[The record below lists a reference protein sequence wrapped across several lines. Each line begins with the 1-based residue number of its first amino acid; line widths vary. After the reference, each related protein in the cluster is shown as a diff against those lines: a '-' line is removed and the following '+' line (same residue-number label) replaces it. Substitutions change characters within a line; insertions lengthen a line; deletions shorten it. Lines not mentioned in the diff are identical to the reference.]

1 MTGKAEAFELGDN
14 DVEEMLNDAEGIM
27 KDAEEILEVFFP
39 SENEEVMSDYE
50 PEKPK
55 KAKEKKKKAKEENV
69 LGKDSR
75 SVKTKSSKRK
85 LNEDGSDK
93 KCKKKKSSTDKPTTG
108 AKEKKKVKSSSS
120 ADTPKIKPSFQPPKL
135 EKFLKTKAIKQPAP
149 QPKLDNDVLK
159 MEVSCDVAE
168 SLPKKCSETAK
179 KHVTNNDKENANPN
193 AQTKP
198 HMGDS
203 DAPKLVSHEEK
214 IMTKPKVLVKP
225 KFVAPNAHKLSKA
238 KSKDG
243 STDVVLTK
251 DKDQT
256 NVATKKNKKFSIKK
270 TSAHEKAHEKTHEK
284 ANEKTNAKKTK
295 EGAKNVSMDRED
307 TAKTTSEASKDLTE
321 KNSSPRSLD
330 DVTNDLSIDIED
342 KLFPDLELSLAMDR
356 RPECDGDNDSEPF
369 DMEPVDGAV
378 TDITSTDKLHILVAE
393 YDSDPMEFEE

>member
-1 MTGKAEAFELGDN
+1 MCSSG
-14 DVEEMLNDAEGIM
+14 DVEILN
-27 KDAEEILEVFFP
+27 
-39 SENEEVMSDYE
+39 NY
-50 PEKPK
+50 
-55 KAKEKKKKAKEENV
+55 V
-69 LGKDSR
+69 L
-75 SVKTKSSKRK
+75 
-85 LNEDGSDK
+85 LAEDGSDK

-120 ADTPKIKPSFQPPKL
+120 ADTPKIKPSFQQPKL
-135 EKFLKTKAIKQPAP
+135 EKILKTKAIKQPTP
-149 QPKLDNDVLK
+149 QPELDSDVLK
-159 MEVSCDVAE
+159 MEVSCYVAE

-179 KHVTNNDKENANPN
+179 KHVTNNDKENANPS

-225 KFVAPNAHKLSKA
+225 KFVAPNAHKLTKA

-256 NVATKKNKKFSIKK
+256 NVATTKNKKFSIKK
-270 TSAHEKAHEKTHEK
+270 TSAHEKTNKKTHEK
-284 ANEKTNAKKTK
+284 ANEKTTQKKNAKKTK
-295 EGAKNVSMDRED
+295 EGAKNMSMDGED
-307 TAKTTSEASKDLTE
+307 TAKTTPEASKDLAE

-330 DVTNDLSIDIED
+330 DITNDLSIDIED
-342 KLFPDLELSLAMDR
+342 KLFPDLELSSAMDR

-378 TDITSTDKLHILVAE
+378 TDITSSDKLHILIAE